1 MNENI
6 VNFLN
11 GYMMNPDPQY
21 AVLLKGKWGCG
32 KTHFINH
39 WIDAYKGN
47 PTTEQVLESI
57 YVSLYGLSDT
67 KQITTAINRV
77 ICPILYGKAAKA
89 GKVLAKMTV
98 SANRYHCSA

>member
-32 KTHFINH
+32 KTHFSNH
-39 WIDAYKGN
+39 WIEIHIRNKR
-47 PTTEQVLESI
+47 LR
-57 YVSLYGLSDT
+57 T
-67 KQITTAINRV
+67 KF
-77 ICPILYGKAAKA
+77 
-89 GKVLAKMTV
+89 
-98 SANRYHCSA
+98 